1 MITRY
6 SRPEMRAVW
15 TDENKLK
22 LWLQIELLASEALVK
37 EGVVPTRDCKKIKVG
52 CAKWFAN
59 LPGLVARQ
67 RELEKVLNH
76 DVIAFTTAVAE
87 AINDKASR
95 WFHFGLTSSDVGD
108 TCYAVQ
114 MQQSA
119 DLLIADVKKLLP
131 VIARRAWEYKFTPCI
146 GRSHGIHAEPTTF
159 GLKLALMHD
168 EFKRALRR
176 LETAR
181 EVVSVGKISGAVG
194 TSAHLSPR
202 VEAYVCKKLGL
213 RPAPIATQVVQ
224 RDIHA
229 EFQSAMA
236 LVGASIERWTVEF
249 RHLQR
254 TEVLEAEE
262 PFSKGQK
269 GSSAMP
275 HKRNP
280 ITWER
285 LTGLARVLRGN
296 ALAALENVA
305 LWHERDISHSSVER
319 IIFPDSC
326 TLLDYMFGLL
336 TRLMDG
342 LAVYPENMKKNL
354 GLSLGM
360 WNSQTVL
367 LALIRK
373 GLTREAAYKLVQDA
387 SMKTWEVKHA
397 GRDDADFVE
406 VLKATPEVAKHFK
419 RGELEKLCSLAFHFK
434 EVNRRFKRIGA
445 IVIPDNRTK
454 KTKVTK
460 KLETGRFVFFAPS
473 KFHSTARRRPTAGL
487 PPAEMLSP
495 ASYNQKT
502 SLALFVPSRIRLR
515 DILSRPHFPN
525 RLYACP
531 IRHLLSSPRFHTSPQ
546 FSLA

>member
-6 SRPEMRAVW
+6 SRPEMRAIW
-15 TDENKLK
+15 TDENKLRI
-22 LWLQIELLASEALVK
+22 WLQIELLASEALVK
-37 EGVVPTRDCKKIKVG
+37 EKIVSAKDFAKIKAG
-52 CAKWFAN
+52 CGKWLAD

-87 AINDKASR
+87 AINDNSSR

-114 MQQSA
+114 MKQSA
-119 DLLIADVKKLLP
+119 NILIADVKKLLP
-131 VIARRAWEYKFTPCI
+131 VIRRRANEYKFAPCI

-159 GLKLALMHD
+159 GLKMALMHD
-168 EFKRALRR
+168 EFGRALRR
-176 LETAR
+176 LEMVR

-202 VEAYVCKKLGL
+202 VENFVCKKLGL
-213 RPAPIATQVVQ
+213 KPAPIATQVVQ

-229 EFQSAMA
+229 EFQLALA
-236 LVGASIERWTVEF
+236 LVGASIERWAVEF

-262 PFSKGQK
+262 PFTAGQK

-296 ALAALENVA
+296 AMASLENVA

-336 TRLMDG
+336 ARLVDG
-342 LAVYPENMKKNL
+342 LVVYPANMKKNL

-367 LALIRK
+367 LALIKK

-387 SMKTWEVKHA
+387 AMKTWEVKHA
-397 GRDDADFVE
+397 GRDDADFVGQ
-406 VLKATPEVAKHFK
+406 LKSTPEIARHFVK
-419 RGELEKLCSLAFHFK
+419 GELEKLCSLDFHFK
-434 EVNRRFKRIGA
+434 AVNNRFK
-445 IVIPDNRTK
+445 
-454 KTKVTK
+454 
-460 KLETGRFVFFAPS
+460 KL
-473 KFHSTARRRPTAGL
+473 GL
-487 PPAEMLSP
+487 
-495 ASYNQKT
+495 
-502 SLALFVPSRIRLR
+502 
-515 DILSRPHFPN
+515 
-525 RLYACP
+525 
-531 IRHLLSSPRFHTSPQ
+531 
-546 FSLA
+546 